1 MKHAGK
7 CPNCGEPVSHFAAG
21 CAICGADLVAHRR
34 ELESRRLALPSTP
47 GSLRRRLDAHVVLV
61 IFTVLAIIISPLL
74 ALLLAGVG
82 AQDRHRSGLIGQRNL
97 FLWLA
102 AVDVL
107 LFFVPGFRFGILS
120 LLFG

>member
-1 MKHAGK
+1 VKHAGK

-21 CAICGADLVAHRR
+21 CAICGADLLEHRR
-34 ELESRRLALPSTP
+34 QLERRRVALPSAPTP
-47 GSLRRRLDAHVVLV
+47 LRTRLDAHAVLV
-61 IFTVLAIIISPLL
+61 IFTVLAILISPLL
-74 ALLLAGVG
+74 GLLLAGLG
-82 AQDRHRSGLIGQRNL
+82 AQDRHRGGLIGQRNL

-102 AVDVL
+102 AVDVF